1 MKELKI
7 KDMRTIKVIGHG
19 LWVIVALLVSAP
31 VTAQSAQEWQTSTM
45 KGSGSQYSSQV
56 TPIGAPSVAS
66 EATTTE
72 SYTPGRPGAI
82 RRDSYNDD
90 DWGTNPQI
98 GEGNEGSPVGDAL
111 LPLLLFAA
119 AFTGVIYLR
128 RKRSRTLKAD
138 N

>member
-7 KDMRTIKVIGHG
+7 KDMRKLMI
-19 LWVIVALLVSAP
+19 LVVMEAAFVLP
-31 VTAQSAQEWQTSTM
+31 TMAQSAPEWQTSSM

-98 GEGNEGSPVGDAL
+98 GEGNEGSPIGDAF
-111 LPLLLFAA
+111 LPLLMFAA

-128 RKRSRTLKAD
+128 RKRSRNACER
-138 N
+138 